1 MWLFVFHFVLAGCL
15 FLSVN
20 WIGKHAD
27 DFGYTSSTL
36 FEASTESIALNF
48 FLRTLSPAVFLIAIS
63 AFFVGTGMP
72 DLRIGIFWVAVYYY
86 AIRALIVVLLNR
98 QLLISWSKFFVHAVL
113 GIAFAY
119 LAYEFL
125 ILPNIS
131 LLPDIKEA
139 GNELWLAIIGFIY
152 AVSNNVV
159 LSESSHARRQ
169 NNFVRTSYLS
179 AKTKFGSVISKR
191 INDDVLELITYS
203 ILIYEDYARPQSVRF
218 LERLQFWK
226 TARTTGIMQV
236 NSRQNLSD
244 MESVEKGL
252 DILVESW
259 KRHRVRKKDVAEKV
273 KKVIGDYNRDDS
285 YIWRVLEVAEIISKR
300 ADKKFELAYVKIWG
314 E

>member
-1 MWLFVFHFVLAGCL
+1 MALCFSFLFSRLF

-27 DFGYTSSTL
+27 DFGYTSTAL

-48 FLRTLSPAVFLIAIS
+48 FLRTLSPAVFLIAVS

-72 DLRIGIFWVAVYYY
+72 NLRLGIFWVAVYYY
-86 AIRALIVVLLNR
+86 LIRALVVVVLNR
-98 QLLISWSKFFVHAVL
+98 RLLISWLKFFVHAVL
-113 GIAFAY
+113 GITFSY

-152 AVSNNVV
+152 AVTNNVV

-179 AKTKFGSVISKR
+179 AKAKFGPVISNR
-191 INDDVLELITYS
+191 ITDDVLELITYS
-203 ILIYEDYARPQSVRF
+203 ILIYEDYARPPSVRF

-226 TARTTGIMQV
+226 KASTTGIMQV
-236 NSRQNLSD
+236 QSTQNLSD

-252 DILVESW
+252 DILAESW
-259 KRHRVRKKDVAEKV
+259 KRHRVRKKDVADKV

-285 YIWRVLEVAEIISKR
+285 YIWHVLEVAEIISKR
-300 ADKKFELAYVKIWG
+300 ADKKFERAYVKIWG